1 MRIDN
6 RGRSECY
13 ARVPHFMNIGGLVVV
28 NLDNVNY
35 VAPSQREPQRL
46 EIHFGNEVV
55 NLDKLSMEDMTS
67 ILNAIS
73 VKTAQ

>member
-1 MRIDN
+1 
-6 RGRSECY
+6 
-13 ARVPHFMNIGGLVVV
+13 MNIGGLVVV